1 MLVLGLLQSHHGE
14 TYQVDVHW
22 TYLIVEL
29 FLPQC
34 HRLSRVEQL
43 RSSRRLLRPRLPAVR
58 GLVERLRRVHCPALR
73 GRCKVERLHIR
84 AQFDGVVRPV
94 LAAIAG
100 AIDRALGVLIAPDI
114 IGIVGDPAVSSV
126 NKIDR
131 LGRRTYG
138 HRGCGVPASS
148 SIMGEVDDGCL
159 VCETGKHNWQNPIG
173 RSEKNRWYGRNLAMA
188 SVLC

>member
-1 MLVLGLLQSHHGE
+1 M
-14 TYQVDVHW
+14 DVHW

-58 GLVERLRRVHCPALR
+58 GLVERLRRVNCPALR

-100 AIDRALGVLIAPDI
+100 AIYRAIGVLIAPDI
-114 IGIVGDPAVSSV
+114 IGIVGGPAVSSV

-131 LGRRTYG
+131 LGRKAYG

-148 SIMGEVDDGCL
+148 SIVGDVHDSCR
-159 VCETGKHNWQNPIG
+159 VCETDKDNWQNPIG
-173 RSEKNRWYGRNLAMA
+173 RIEKNRWHGRNLAIA
-188 SVLC
+188 SVPC